1 MKSLDSLYRMMLLER
16 TALMGSKPFFIID
29 TLQGN
34 PAEDLNGL
42 FKPLRD
48 LCDMKEVSFE
58 LITRSCNFSLAKSI
72 KPKNKKVHFTNLFKV
87 HFEMRISNHSC
98 VEKMLLD
105 EVSSMRATML
115 VVTTSVPHLPRY
127 C

>member
-58 LITRSCNFSLAKSI
+58 LITRSCNFSLAK
-72 KPKNKKVHFTNLFKV
+72 
-87 HFEMRISNHSC
+87 
-98 VEKMLLD
+98 
-105 EVSSMRATML
+105 
-115 VVTTSVPHLPRY
+115 
-127 C
+127 